1 MRATNPFL
9 ISVGIHLTLFALVIG
24 ALSVLHKTMPM
35 PSEKIKLKILIP
47 SSEPEILAPA
57 AAIQPPKPITKT
69 EPTPTPKA
77 TEPRV
82 VTPLAPRVVT
92 ENKPII
98 PSVQHT
104 IPVAVPTPVTK
115 TVDVVPV
122 ATPKAP
128 PPTPVKEEYKYP
140 HKETVDSILS
150 RKIKCTRD
158 MNRFSLRGTVILSFD
173 LTQNGEAINIKIDE
187 SSGSER
193 LDHAVEQ
200 QIKSIAPMFPKPDE
214 TVSFRKNEFEFKG
227 CGH

>member
-24 ALSVLHKTMPM
+24 ALSVLHKTMPI

-47 SSEPEILAPA
+47 SSEPEILAPLLP
-57 AAIQPPKPITKT
+57 IQPPQPIPKT
-69 EPTPTPKA
+69 LEPTPTPKA
-77 TEPRV
+77 TEPRII
-82 VTPLAPRVVT
+82 TPRVVI

-104 IPVAVPTPVTK
+104 IPAAVPIPVTK
-115 TVDVVPV
+115 TPDVIPV
-122 ATPKAP
+122 ATPKTP

-150 RKIKCTRD
+150 RNIKCTRD

>member
-35 PSEKIKLKILIP
+35 PSEKIKLKILMQP
-47 SSEPEILAPA
+47 DEATLSTP
-57 AAIQPPKPITKT
+57 AIQPPQPSPKML
-69 EPTPTPKA
+69 EPTPVPKA
-77 TEPRV
+77 IEPRII
-82 VTPLAPRVVT
+82 TPRIIT
-92 ENKPII
+92 DNRPII
-98 PSVQHT
+98 QSVPHT
-104 IPVAVPTPVTK
+104 IPAAVPIPVTK
-115 TVDVVPV
+115 TPDVIPV
-122 ATPKAP
+122 ATPKTP

>member
-35 PSEKIKLKILIP
+35 PSEKIKLKILMQP
-47 SSEPEILAPA
+47 DEATLSTP
-57 AAIQPPKPITKT
+57 AIQPPQPSPKT
-69 EPTPTPKA
+69 LEPTPTPKA

-104 IPVAVPTPVTK
+104 IPAPVPIPVTK
-115 TVDVVPV
+115 TPDVIPV
-122 ATPKAP
+122 ATPKTP

-150 RKIKCTRD
+150 RKIKCTRE

-227 CGH
+227 CGN